1 MNFGRKVFWILQPNR
16 NELLLENIQAIRNR
30 VTSLGNT
37 LDTLVKAHDRV
48 GNQALAVQNQMMA
61 SKMQG
66 IYSQVQ
72 HIVQDNSPT
81 IRR

>member
-16 NELLLENIQAIRNR
+16 NELLPENIQAIRNR

-66 IYSQVQ
+66 TYSQVQ